1 MRLKYMNIRQN
12 GESNNV
18 TSNLKNDNVQD
29 TFQ

>member
-1 MRLKYMNIRQN
+1 MRLKYMNTRQN

-29 TFQ
+29 TQ